1 MSDSRRIKLKTLDNK
16 ITELTVDKN
25 VINIKLLTIKQ
36 TY

>member
-25 VINIKLLTIKQ
+25 VIKIKLLTIKQ

>member
-25 VINIKLLTIKQ
+25 VIKIKLLIIKQ

>member
-16 ITELTVDKN
+16 ITELTVDRN

>member
-25 VINIKLLTIKQ
+25 VKNKAFLTILQ
-36 TY
+36 T